1 MPSFQKIIDI
11 LSNAFS
17 ILDFSYIVSGG
28 FTLGIVLFDLH
39 YHYYEFFIRNI
50 SITIVCGI
58 FLAYICGLS
67 SWIIGRLI
75 RKIVQNT
82 DKDFEETY
90 DRTMNALASNALSLS
105 VSDKKLAYS
114 YMWIALH
121 KKEEAKEQ
129 IIFMNRMW
137 VMQAVFEGLIF
148 SFIVA
153 IGVLIDLKWGLNKDI
168 SWLEFI
174 VIFAVLLS
182 SVWLSAIEARRYA
195 RTQIREVILSYYSY
209 CC

>member
-28 FTLGIVLFDLH
+28 FTLGIVLFDFH

-114 YMWIALH
+114 YMWIELH

>member
-39 YHYYEFFIRNI
+39 YHYYEFFIRI
-50 SITIVCGI
+50 ITIAIVCGI

-105 VSDKKLAYS
+105 VSD
-114 YMWIALH
+114 
-121 KKEEAKEQ
+121 
-129 IIFMNRMW
+129 
-137 VMQAVFEGLIF
+137 
-148 SFIVA
+148 
-153 IGVLIDLKWGLNKDI
+153 
-168 SWLEFI
+168 
-174 VIFAVLLS
+174 
-182 SVWLSAIEARRYA
+182 
-195 RTQIREVILSYYSY
+195 
-209 CC
+209 